1 MPPLSEEEVQAALA
15 GLPGWELGDGELVKT
30 FKFPTFMDAIEFINR
45 VAEVAE
51 AANHHP
57 DIENHH
63 NRVRLGLYTWSQGA
77 VTQRDVALAREIES
91 VASVV

>member
-1 MPPLSEEEVQAALA
+1 MPRLTEEEVRSAVA
-15 GLPGWELGDGELVKT
+15 GLPGWKMGDGELVKT
-30 FKFPTFMDAIEFINR
+30 FKFPTFMDAVEFINR

-57 DIENHH
+57 DIHNHH
-63 NRVRLGLYTWSQGA
+63 NRVSLTLYTWSEGA

-91 VASVV
+91 VASVA